1 MQSTR
6 TRTSL
11 APTQPLT
18 TIIGRDHSP
27 KKTQLS
33 FPRGNQREP
42 PWAKWRIRAF
52 TQADARVDSDP
63 PSLVRLLFVGRR
75 FTRVA
80 NIRDALEPLCLARKP
95 SHARQHAG

>member
-33 FPRGNQREP
+33 FPRGKLRE
-42 PWAKWRIRAF
+42 AALGEMADQSVH
-52 TQADARVDSDP
+52 QADACVDSDP
-63 PSLVRLLFVGRR
+63 PSVARLLFVGRR

-80 NIRDALEPLCLARKP
+80 NIRDAFEALRLARKP